1 MLKPILR
8 DNQQR
13 SIVKQ
18 DEHIALAQKQLERA
32 KSQSRNQ

>member
-8 DNQQR
+8 DNKLR

-18 DEHIALAQKQLERA
+18 DEHIALALKQLERT